1 MDTQD
6 YISKDMGNLQVSED
20 SLKSLII
27 IIYTEKQVLIAN
39 YSLND
44 KRLVSKIAVASN
56 VWSLFRSGKNT
67 TY

>member
-1 MDTQD
+1 MNTQD
-6 YISKDMGNLQVSED
+6 YISKDMGNLLVSED

-56 VWSLFRSGKNT
+56 V
-67 TY
+67 